1 MTLAQDLSG
10 DLPEF
15 FNLDEFAV
23 PAVYDGYVVSAGG
36 RTAVSKTV
44 NVIFDNS
51 IQVVNPVTA
60 GVELTAPQAMIQAA
74 DVPNVQRG
82 DTLTINAVVYQI
94 IGIQPDGTGLLTLI
108 LSEDKDQ

>member
-1 MTLAQDLSG
+1 MTLAQDIAG

-15 FNLDEFAV
+15 LDPNEFGVA
-23 PAVYDGYVVSAGG
+23 ATYDGFIASAGG

-60 GVELTAPQAMIQAA
+60 GVELTAPQAMVQAA